1 MTKLARAGVLAA
13 GLAVCLAIPAYSEA
27 ANPRVAVAT
36 TMGDMVIELNPEKAP
51 VSVENFLKYVNSG
64 FYKGTIFHR
73 VIDGFM
79 IQGGGFTLDMK
90 QKTTSYPAIKLESR
104 NGLKNKKYTVA
115 MARTNVPD
123 SATSQFFVNV
133 VDNPRLDFPNP
144 DGHGYAV
151 FGTVVEGRE
160 VVDKIRAVK
169 TTAKAGNEDVPIETI
184 LITSVTLLG
193 EAASK

>member
-1 MTKLARAGVLAA
+1 MRKMAKAGMLAA
-13 GLAVCLAIPAYSEA
+13 GLAVCLALPAQS
-27 ANPRVAVAT
+27 ANPRVQIAT
-36 TMGDMVIELNPEKAP
+36 TMGDMVIELDPEKAP
-51 VSVENFLKYVNSG
+51 ISVENFLKYVNSG

-79 IQGGGFTLDMK
+79 IQGGGFTIDMK
-90 QKTTSYPAIKLESR
+90 QKTTPYPPIKLESR

-115 MARTNVPD
+115 MARTGVPD
-123 SATSQFFVNV
+123 SGTSQFFINV

-169 TTAKAGNEDVPIETI
+169 TTTKAGHEDVPLETI
-184 LITSVTLLG
+184 MITSATLLG
-193 EAASK
+193 EAAVSK